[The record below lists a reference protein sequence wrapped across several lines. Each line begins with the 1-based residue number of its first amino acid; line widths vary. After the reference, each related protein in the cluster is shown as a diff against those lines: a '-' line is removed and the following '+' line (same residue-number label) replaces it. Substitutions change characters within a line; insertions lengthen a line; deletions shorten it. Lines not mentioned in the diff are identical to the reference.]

1 MDESMDITELIQHAK
16 AGDSAASGQL
26 FQQIRPRMR
35 YIARGI
41 LGESLA
47 ARIDTSDL
55 VQESL
60 AQVLTGLPT
69 FRGTSEKEWMG
80 WIRKIM
86 HTEACRLRRHHYA
99 AKRSSLRERY
109 VAATKVDE
117 SRLQPLEQ
125 VSQAEQKERVATA
138 ITHLSKTMQEIIR
151 RRVFLNESFSDI
163 ALQLG
168 KTAAAVR
175 VGWTR
180 AIQRVAAELEVAS
193 ETSSIL

>member
-1 MDESMDITELIQHAK
+1 
-16 AGDSAASGQL
+16 
-26 FQQIRPRMR
+26 
-35 YIARGI
+35 
-41 LGESLA
+41 
-47 ARIDTSDL
+47 
-55 VQESL
+55 
-60 AQVLTGLPT
+60 
-69 FRGTSEKEWMG
+69 
-80 WIRKIM
+80 M